1 VVIDNLHLVG
11 IPIAPDKTDSPLVV
25 DANTVLPFSVA
36 FKSFQVITRGR
47 SKVTK
52 LRGNI
57 QLAESP
63 LRYPLES
70 PKPLDALPRVKLF
83 RIFRP
88 ERLDHSSSV

>member
-1 VVIDNLHLVG
+1 LRQTKQIRHWSLMRILYY
-11 IPIAPDKTDSPLVV
+11 PSRSP
-25 DANTVLPFSVA
+25 
-36 FKSFQVITRGR
+36 FKRFQVITRGR